1 MKDLHAGDHQGD
13 QTPMSESKSA
23 RQAEKRITEL
33 SGATREFARQGADFA
48 KDVSDRTKAT
58 AEETNKAAGEAYATF
73 ASGAVEFHRQWIEMI
88 RANTN
93 ATLDFVHQVL
103 GVKSPSAF
111 VELSAEHARKR
122 AEAFAEQAR
131 HLTGMAQ
138 KLTTVMAA
146 PMQAG
151 MKNVFNKA
159 A

>member
-1 MKDLHAGDHQGD
+1 
-13 QTPMSESKSA
+13 MSQSKFA

-33 SGATREFARQGADFA
+33 
-48 KDVSDRTKAT
+48 
-58 AEETNKAAGEAYATF
+58 ETNKAAGEVCAKF

-93 ATLDFVHQVL
+93 ATLDFVHEVL

-111 VELSAEHARKR
+111 VELSAEHARKQ

-131 HLTGMAQ
+131 HLTGMTQ
-138 KLTTVMAA
+138 KLTTDMAA

>member
-1 MKDLHAGDHQGD
+1 
-13 QTPMSESKSA
+13 MSVSKFA
-23 RQAEKRITEL
+23 RKADKSTTEL
-33 SGATREFARQGADFA
+33 
-48 KDVSDRTKAT
+48 
-58 AEETNKAAGEAYATF
+58 ETNNAAGEAYAAAF
-73 ASGAVEFHRQWIEMI
+73 ASGAVEFHREWIEMI

-111 VELSAEHARKR
+111 VELSAEHARKQ

-131 HLTGMAQ
+131 RLTGMTQ
-138 KLTTVMAA
+138 KLTTDMAA

>member
-1 MKDLHAGDHQGD
+1 
-13 QTPMSESKSA
+13 MSQSKFA

-33 SGATREFARQGADFA
+33 QGATREFARQGA
-48 KDVSDRTKAT
+48 
-58 AEETNKAAGEAYATF
+58 EETNKAAGEVYAKF
-73 ASGAVEFHRQWIEMI
+73 ASGAVDRQWIEMI

-93 ATLDFVHQVL
+93 TTLDFVHEVL

-111 VELSAEHARKR
+111 VELSAEHARKQ

-131 HLTGMAQ
+131 HLTGMTQ
-138 KLTTVMAA
+138 KLTTDMAA

-151 MKNVFNKA
+151 MKHVFNKA

>member
-1 MKDLHAGDHQGD
+1 
-13 QTPMSESKSA
+13 MSQSKFA

-33 SGATREFARQGADFA
+33 
-48 KDVSDRTKAT
+48 
-58 AEETNKAAGEAYATF
+58 ETNKAAGEVYAKF
-73 ASGAVEFHRQWIEMI
+73 ASGAVDRQWIEMI

-93 ATLDFVHQVL
+93 TTLDFVHEVL

-111 VELSAEHARKR
+111 VELSAEHARKQ

-131 HLTGMAQ
+131 HLTGMTQ
-138 KLTTVMAA
+138 KLTTDMAA

>member
-1 MKDLHAGDHQGD
+1 LRGKA
-13 QTPMSESKSA
+13 PK
-23 RQAEKRITEL
+23 RQIRRW
-33 SGATREFARQGADFA
+33 REA
-48 KDVSDRTKAT
+48 
-58 AEETNKAAGEAYATF
+58 ATF

-88 RANTN
+88 RVNTN

-122 AEAFAEQAR
+122 AEAFSEQAR

>member
-1 MKDLHAGDHQGD
+1 M
-13 QTPMSESKSA
+13 PVSKSA
-23 RQAEKRITEL
+23 RQEENRISEL
-33 SGATREFARQGADFA
+33 SGATREFLP
-48 KDVSDRTKAT
+48 
-58 AEETNKAAGEAYATF
+58 
-73 ASGAVEFHRQWIEMI
+73 SGAIEFHRQWIEMI

-93 ATLDFVHQVL
+93 ATLDFAHEVV

-111 VELSAEHARKR
+111 VELSAEHARKQ
-122 AEAFAEQAR
+122 AEVLAEQAR

-138 KLTTVMAA
+138 KLTTDMAA

>member
-1 MKDLHAGDHQGD
+1 
-13 QTPMSESKSA
+13 MSESKSA

-33 SGATREFARQGADFA
+33 PGATREFARQG
-48 KDVSDRTKAT
+48 

-88 RANTN
+88 RENTN

-111 VELSAEHARKR
+111 VELSAEHARKQ

-138 KLTTVMAA
+138 KLTTDMAA

>member
-1 MKDLHAGDHQGD
+1 
-13 QTPMSESKSA
+13 MSESKSA

-33 SGATREFARQGADFA
+33 SGATRECARQGADFA
-48 KDVSDRTKAT
+48 R
-58 AEETNKAAGEAYATF
+58 EA
-73 ASGAVEFHRQWIEMI
+73 VDFHRQWIEMI

-138 KLTTVMAA
+138 KLTTDMAA

-151 MKNVFNKA
+151 MKNIFNKA